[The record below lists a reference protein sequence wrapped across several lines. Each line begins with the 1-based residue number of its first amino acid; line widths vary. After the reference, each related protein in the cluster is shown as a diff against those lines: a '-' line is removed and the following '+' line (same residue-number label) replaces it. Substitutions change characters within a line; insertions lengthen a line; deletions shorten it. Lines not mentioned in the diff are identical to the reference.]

1 MTFAASTWKGLPS
14 FSGTGI
20 GSVPFLSAP
29 QACDEILRHD
39 RLIPFWPQLVAVSV
53 REDMLFQFSPPL
65 PCLKPDWEE
74 KVLAVDPD
82 CRRPEALLH
91 FYEKFLGADPD
102 YFSLRPDYASGFY
115 ALLEAARKRPAPFL
129 KGQIV
134 GPVTLGLSVRLAG
147 SRFLIHEP
155 ELMDAVVKGLAA
167 QALNQAFKFRDAG
180 RKALIFIDEP
190 SLSGYGSAFTPLA
203 RNEVLALLGELIG
216 LIREKAE
223 VLVGLHC
230 CGNTDWSLLLALDLD
245 IINLDAYDYGEAFTL
260 YPREIRDYLEQ
271 DRAVAWGIVPT
282 TAFSGN
288 ETPEFLLA
296 KLGGYFETLVRQGLD
311 RERLLRQALL
321 TPACGLG
328 TLPEKTAETLL
339 DLLNRTCRRA
349 PEYFGAPEKKEIP

>member
-1 MTFAASTWKGLPS
+1 MTRTAADWKGLPP

-20 GSVPFLSAP
+20 GSVPFLSAS
-29 QACDEILRHD
+29 QACAEILRHD
-39 RLIPFWPQLVAVSV
+39 RLIPFWPQMVAVNTG
-53 REDMLFQFSPPL
+53 EDMVFQFSPPL

-91 FYEKFLGADPD
+91 FYEKFLGGDPD
-102 YFSLRPDYASGFY
+102 YFALRPDFAAGFY
-115 ALLEAARKRPAPFL
+115 ALLEAAAGRPLSFL

-134 GPVTLGLSVRLAG
+134 GPVTLGLSVRLENN
-147 SRFLIHEP
+147 RFLIHEP

-167 QALNQAFKFRDAG
+167 QALDQANIFHASG

-203 RNEVLALLGELIG
+203 RNEVLGLLGELIG
-216 LIREKAE
+216 LIREKAD

-230 CGNTDWSLLLALDLD
+230 CGNTDWALLLGLDLD
-245 IINLDAYDYGEAFTL
+245 VINLDAFEYGEAFIL
-260 YPREIRDYLEQ
+260 YHREIKTFLDK

-282 TAFSGN
+282 TAFSGK
-288 ETPEFLLA
+288 ETPAILLTR
-296 KLGGYFETLVRQGLD
+296 LEGYLETLVRQGLD

-328 TLPEKTAETLL
+328 TLPEPMAASLL
-339 DLLNRTCRRA
+339 ELLNQTCRQA
-349 PEYFGAPEKKEIP
+349 PDFFSASAK

>member
-1 MTFAASTWKGLPS
+1 MTPSASDWRGLPA
-14 FSGTGI
+14 FMGTGI
-20 GSVPFLSAP
+20 GSVPFLSTK
-29 QACDEILRHD
+29 QACAEILRHD
-39 RLIPFWPQLVAVSV
+39 RIIPFWPQMVAVSAG
-53 REDMLFQFSPPL
+53 EDMVFQFSPPL

-82 CRRPEALLH
+82 CRRPEVLLH
-91 FYEKFLGADPD
+91 FYEKFLASDSA
-102 YFSLRPDYASGFY
+102 YFALRPDFAAGFY
-115 ALLEAARKRPAPFL
+115 ALLEAAAGRPLPFL

-134 GPVTLGLSVRLAG
+134 GPVTLGLSVRLEG
-147 SRFLIHEP
+147 NRFLIHEP
-155 ELMDAVVKGLAA
+155 ELMDGVVKGLAA
-167 QALNQAFKFRDAG
+167 QALSQVYQFRASG

-203 RNEVLALLGELIG
+203 REEVLALLGEVIG

-230 CGNTDWSLLLALDLD
+230 CGNTDWALLLGLDLD
-245 IINLDAYDYGEAFTL
+245 IINLDAFEYGEAFIL
-260 YPREIRDYLEQ
+260 YHREIRTFLER

-282 TAFSGN
+282 TAFSGK

-296 KLGGYFETLVRQGLD
+296 RLGGLLETLIRRGLD

-328 TLPEKTAETLL
+328 TLPEQTAASLL
-339 DLLNRTCRRA
+339 DLLNRTSRQA
-349 PEYFGAPEKKEIP
+349 PGFLSALGK